1 MSEYDL
7 YHFSLTLQTTDAAI
21 LGCLRS
27 LAHHTAGGPRPQ
39 ISWGGTKEPEWKRN
53 GGKVVLRF
61 TSADRRTRFL
71 AEANRVIVQGFW
83 TKLSQRDDDPAE
95 RRR

>member
-7 YHFSLTLQTTDAAI
+7 YHYSLTLQTSDPAV

-39 ISWGGTKEPEWKRN
+39 ISWGGTKEPDWQRN

-71 AEANRVIVQGFW
+71 AEANRVLVQGLW
-83 TKLSQRDDDPAE
+83 TKLSQNDNDPAQ
-95 RRR
+95 RQR